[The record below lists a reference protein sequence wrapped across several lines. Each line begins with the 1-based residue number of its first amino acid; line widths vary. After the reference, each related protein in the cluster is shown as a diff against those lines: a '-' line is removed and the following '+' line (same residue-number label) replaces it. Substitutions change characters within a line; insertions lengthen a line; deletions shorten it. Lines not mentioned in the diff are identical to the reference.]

1 MESLIQQQEE
11 DVGGEYGD
19 QIKKEKAKQE
29 TLERL
34 SPRPEGF
41 NVLQS
46 AQTLVLEEGL
56 IGQIEQFGYPREY
69 IVKSLNHNE
78 LNYATTSYYLLL

>member
-1 MESLIQQQEE
+1 MDRNYNLKNDISLEN
-11 DVGGEYGD
+11 
-19 QIKKEKAKQE
+19 
-29 TLERL
+29 R
-34 SPRPEGF
+34 SPRPFVQNQNTSF

-46 AQTLVLEEGL
+46 AQTLVLDERIIGL
-56 IGQIEQFGYPREY
+56 IEQFGFPREY